1 MKPMTRAIA
10 VALIQILIVCSLGAK
25 LLYDRRTR
33 PRAWFKTERYD
44 PDLPIRGRYLSLQ
57 IEVSDPRS
65 PEEIQ
70 SKFAND
76 LAMKEN
82 QNAQYRVRQFFDFGH
97 ECGSIALRGDT
108 PIATFDNS
116 ELWNCSN
123 LTFSRRQT
131 ANETVLRV
139 SEPILFFISDTAKDP
154 SRLPTGDELWVLATI
169 PGKGPPR
176 PIALGIKKSGET
188 SITPLSLN

>member
-10 VALIQILIVCSLGAK
+10 VALIQILIVSSLGAK

-57 IEVSDPRS
+57 IEVTDPRS

-70 SKFAND
+70 GKFAND

-82 QNAQYRVRQFFDFGH
+82 QNAQYRARFFDFGH

-116 ELWNCSN
+116 ELWDCPN
-123 LTFSRRQT
+123 LTFSRRRIE
-131 ANETVLRV
+131 NDTVLRV
-139 SEPILFFISDTAKDP
+139 NEPILFFISDTAKDP
-154 SRLPTGDELWVLATI
+154 SRLPIGDELWVLATI

-176 PIALGIKKSGET
+176 PIALGIKKSGGT
-188 SITPLSLN
+188 SIRPLSLN